1 MINQRIHMP
10 TSTLM
15 NARLMMVVS
24 GITMLG
30 FVERS
35 LEKQQARRARQ
46 ISAEE
51 LASRELVLL
60 LAGTL
65 IPANRIYSWIIIS
78 MKTRRCSLVKP
89 SR

>member
-1 MINQRIHMP
+1 
-10 TSTLM
+10 
-15 NARLMMVVS
+15 
-24 GITMLG
+24 MLG